1 MTRGQCRLQLGAELQ
16 LAEALV
22 LEGPKLMEM
31 RRGASVVSAHGKIA
45 FVDRLIDLEP
55 VDMAWEGI
63 KYIKDIKGILPRL
76 GRC

>member
-22 LEGPKLMEM
+22 LEGPKLMELH
-31 RRGASVVSAHGKIA
+31 RGASVVSAHGKIT

-63 KYIKDIKGILPRL
+63 KDIKGILPRL
-76 GRC
+76 SRC